1 MVPPVEKAATN
12 DRLTIPGAVA
22 LALSTGAVLSLWAY
36 HSLWVRNAGTP
47 AALDATEDLAVLA
60 WLVGWLLV
68 TCAAGA
74 AVVLLVAV
82 TRRLAARVLPLIDIV
97 AFGAATVLI
106 VAAVSL
112 APLWGTAFAVTQ

>member
-1 MVPPVEKAATN
+1 MVPPVEKAATR
-12 DRLTIPGAVA
+12 DRLTVPGAVA
-22 LALSTGAVLSLWAY
+22 LALATGAVLSLWAY
-36 HSLWVRNAGTP
+36 NWLWVRNAGAP
-47 AALDATEDLAVLA
+47 AALDATENLAVLA

-82 TRRLAARVLPLIDIV
+82 IRRLAARMLPLVDIV
-97 AFGAATVLI
+97 AFGAATALI

-112 APLWGTAFAVTQ
+112 APLWGTAFA